1 MQSKPSSAIKGLL
14 PLFLVS
20 NLIITALFVVAF
32 ALYSQGNADNNASAP
47 TSTLSLTK
55 LAERLDQP
63 LAEALTIY
71 EQDKVTQLLDMTT
84 LLNDDYK
91 YTLHRFNANNQAELV
106 YSNNSKAIAPLAVN
120 KHIKEQNTLHH
131 LISSEGQIIGE
142 LIIKQTQSSVTPSN
156 QHSPL
161 NAYFVAFAA
170 LVVLFVLALMLNK
183 YINNRLHKNTD

>member
-32 ALYSQGNADNNASAP
+32 VLYSQSNADNNTSAP
-47 TSTLSLTK
+47 ASSVSLTK

-63 LAEALTIY
+63 LVEALTIY
-71 EQDKVTQLLDMTT
+71 GQDKVTQLLDITT

-131 LISSEGQIIGE
+131 LISSEGQVIGE
-142 LIIKQTQSSVTPSN
+142 LIIEQTPVSYTHLTLPTTP
-156 QHSPL
+156 
-161 NAYFVAFAA
+161 YV
-170 LVVLFVLALMLNK
+170 
-183 YINNRLHKNTD
+183 

>member
-32 ALYSQGNADNNASAP
+32 VLYSQSNADNNASAP

-71 EQDKVTQLLDMTT
+71 EQDKVTQI
-84 LLNDDYK
+84 Y
-91 YTLHRFNANNQAELV
+91 
-106 YSNNSKAIAPLAVN
+106 AP
-120 KHIKEQNTLHH
+120 
-131 LISSEGQIIGE
+131 
-142 LIIKQTQSSVTPSN
+142 P
-156 QHSPL
+156 
-161 NAYFVAFAA
+161 F
-170 LVVLFVLALMLNK
+170 
-183 YINNRLHKNTD
+183 